1 MNNFK
6 NWATTANT
14 SGQILGKNFFV
25 NGFNFDYKTNM
36 GTMSKDDAE
45 AAGIDVNQFK
55 TSLGARGKYEA
66 SYNPLF
72 GESKPSDEDV
82 TLGYINSLGGM
93 NASVKHE
100 RQQRRKD
107 RRAQRAEH
115 RAYNSAAG
123 LSTKDTDTSNDFNV
137 LTTDE
142 K

>member
-6 NWATTANT
+6 NWVTTANT

-25 NGFNFDYKTNM
+25 NGFNFDYSTNM
-36 GTMSKDDAE
+36 GTMSKNDAQ
-45 AAGIDVNQFK
+45 AAGIDSDQFK
-55 TSLGARGKYEA
+55 TSLGTRGKYEA

-72 GESKPSDEDV
+72 GESKPSEVDI
-82 TLGYINSLGGM
+82 TQGYINSLGGM
-93 NASVKHE
+93 NAAVKHE

>member
-6 NWATTANT
+6 NWVTTANT

-72 GESKPSDEDV
+72 GESKPSEVDI
-82 TLGYINSLGGM
+82 TQGYINSLGGM